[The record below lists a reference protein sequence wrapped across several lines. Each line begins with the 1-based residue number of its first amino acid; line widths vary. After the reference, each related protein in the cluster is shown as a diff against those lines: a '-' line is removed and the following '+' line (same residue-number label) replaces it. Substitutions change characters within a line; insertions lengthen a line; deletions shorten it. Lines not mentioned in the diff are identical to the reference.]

1 MKAMRRA
8 DNFGDWIITFLLSTA
23 LFTFPL
29 QTVGVALF
37 GYPITIPI
45 ASLALLSLVLLFRPL
60 RLKPNWKI
68 AAALVIWAA
77 GSTIA
82 TGNFLSLRSLAVFV
96 ILLLPT
102 IVELPECAR
111 TAAVKWFLRGGILS
125 LALVAV
131 DAARTWMHLP
141 QFDTMIPVVMPGSIE
156 EMDFRYAGLA
166 RIRGLF
172 LEPSYCAMYLAFL
185 VIFLD
190 IIPAGMMSPARR
202 KLLRVL
208 FIGGLLLS
216 RGMAGFVVI
225 GAYGGF
231 HLAMLI
237 FKFCIRPRVTRKM
250 LLAGA
255 AIPFVIA
262 SLWVWSDSVGSLESS
277 MIVPQRLE
285 SAAAALFSP
294 TSDNSSETE
303 RLGTIAI
310 SEAYVAGGS
319 IEQAMA
325 GEGFNSA
332 EEWVSKTY
340 AGVGGGWAEGLIAN
354 AFSTIL
360 LGSGLIGLVL
370 YLLYIRTLTP
380 WANTVKNRRFALGCY
395 FAAWILAHFA
405 TGMLIGYFLW
415 GLLYAY
421 LVLLP
426 TATSPQRVSGGLAS

>member
-1 MKAMRRA
+1 VRTRRQA
-8 DNFGDWIITFLLSTA
+8 DNFGDTIITFLLATA
-23 LFTFPL
+23 LFAFPL
-29 QTVGVALF
+29 QTVGVTLF
-37 GYPITIPI
+37 GYPMTIPVV
-45 ASLALLSLVLLFRPL
+45 ALGLLSLVLLFRPV

-68 AAALVIWAA
+68 AAALIIWAA

-102 IVELPECAR
+102 VIELPEAAR
-111 TAAVKWFLRGGILS
+111 GEAVKWFLRGGILN
-125 LALVAV
+125 LALIAA

-141 QFDTMIPVVMPGSIE
+141 QLDTIVPIIMPGSIE

-190 IIPAGMMSPARR
+190 VIPAGMLSPTKR
-202 KLLRVL
+202 KVLRLLFV
-208 FIGGLLLS
+208 GGLLLS

-225 GAYGGF
+225 GAYAGF
-231 HLAMLI
+231 HLAMLL
-237 FKFCIRPRVTRKM
+237 FKFSLRPRLTRRM
-250 LLAGA
+250 LIAGA
-255 AIPFVIA
+255 ATPFLIA
-262 SLWVWSDSVGSLESS
+262 SLWVWSDSLGSLESS
-277 MIVPQRLE
+277 MVVPERLE
-285 SAAAALFSP
+285 HAAVALFSP

-310 SEAYVAGGS
+310 SEAYVAHAS
-319 IEQAMA
+319 VEQALA

-332 EEWVSKTY
+332 EEWVSRTY

-360 LGSGLIGLVL
+360 LGSGLIGFVL

-380 WANTVKNRRFALGCY
+380 WANAVKDRRFAFGCY

-421 LVLLP
+421 LALIP
-426 TATSPQRVSGGLAS
+426 AATSPQQPERGATP